1 MLPWKDLG
9 HLIIPLCTRQNARFP
24 HHKRSPVPWPGH
36 LLVQQGPIVGGEDV
50 LSLIAWVQHPN
61 AHQALDDEL
70 RLEEILAVLCKSLWG
85 EGGPVRRP
93 QPSPTVPHPYAQPC
107 KKA

>member
-1 MLPWKDLG
+1 M
-9 HLIIPLCTRQNARFP
+9 
-24 HHKRSPVPWPGH
+24 
-36 LLVQQGPIVGGEDV
+36 

-85 EGGPVRRP
+85 EGDPVRRS
-93 QPSPTVPHPYAQPC
+93 QPSPTVPHLYAQPC